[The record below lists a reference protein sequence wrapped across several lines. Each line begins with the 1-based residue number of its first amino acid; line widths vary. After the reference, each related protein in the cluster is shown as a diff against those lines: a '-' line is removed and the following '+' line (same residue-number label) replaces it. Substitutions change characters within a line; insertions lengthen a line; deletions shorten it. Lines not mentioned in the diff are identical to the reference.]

1 MLYTKH
7 VPVMINEVDNY
18 LINKRNGLY
27 VDCTLGDGGHSGYL
41 LNKYPHLNILA
52 FDWDEDSVKAAKNN
66 LEKYNNRITV
76 VRENYKNIGS
86 VVKSLNINYVDGLLI
101 DLGASSNQLEN
112 TDRGFS
118 FKSSVLDM
126 RMDAR
131 LSNDAKD
138 LLNNLDEERL
148 SDIFYKFG
156 EERFSR
162 PIARLIVQERQKQDI
177 VSGNQLSSIVIKA
190 KKNKNSKIHPAT
202 KVFQALRIAVNG
214 ELRNIEEILKIIPDI
229 LTSGSRVVILSYHS
243 LEDRIVKVDFRENHK
258 NGKYKLLTK
267 KVVCP
272 SAEEVDK
279 NPKSRS
285 AKLRAVERL

>member
-1 MLYTKH
+1 MYTKH